1 MYLERGMRSG
11 PLYVTTR
18 IMRSIFERGEV
29 RTPLHLLLGPVCLF
43 VTATLVRAATFNV
56 TSTMDAVDASPGDGI
71 CASAGSQC
79 TLRAAVQ
86 EANALPGADTIMLP
100 AGTYVLTVGG
110 ASARCED
117 AAAKGD
123 LDITDDVTIIGAGAP
138 ITIIDG
144 NGIDRVF
151 DVAAKADIRG
161 VTIRNGNAG
170 TTTCPSGI
178 GPVGGAIYSAP
189 GTVAAGVTLTE
200 VAIMQNTATHGAGIE
215 NDLGSSLDLNGVTV
229 SANTASIA
237 GGGIENLAGAPGTT
251 LANVTVSG
259 NSAGSGGGIRN
270 EGDLTLESVTMSGN
284 TLDDVGERTI
294 KDTIVAGSPF
304 NCTGGG
310 SIIAEDH
317 NLDSGNSC
325 GLADSTDLRNTNPNL
340 GPLQDN
346 GGPTLTLALL
356 AGSPAIDAGSGDC
369 PPPATDQ
376 RGTVRPVDGN
386 GDGVAVCDIGAY
398 EFLPGTTATTTTST
412 TTTLPACTSAPTL
425 ESIMCRLQALVLMVQ
440 GEVSDRSLRDGL
452 GSALAKSQSATRGAQ
467 AALAQGSS
475 RRARAEIV
483 KAIRSLKKFTARLR
497 SRRAKRLIP
506 DDVRSDLRAKS
517 GEVRQEMVA
526 LKGQI

>member
-1 MYLERGMRSG
+1 M
-11 PLYVTTR
+11 
-18 IMRSIFERGEV
+18 MRSIFERSEV
-29 RTPLHLLLGPVCLF
+29 KTLLRLLVSPVCLF
-43 VTATLVRAATFNV
+43 VTATFVPAATFNV

-86 EANALPGADTIMLP
+86 EANALAGADTIMLP

-117 AAAKGD
+117 AAAEGD
-123 LDITDDVTIIGAGAP
+123 LDITDDVTIVGAGAP
-138 ITIIDG
+138 VTIIDG

-151 DVAAKADIRG
+151 DVAAKADMRG
-161 VTIRNGNAG
+161 VTIRNGDAG

-200 VAIMQNTATHGAGIE
+200 VAIMQNKATHGGGIE

-229 SANTASIA
+229 SANVASIA
-237 GGGIENLAGAPGTT
+237 GGGVENLASVPGTT
-251 LANVTVSG
+251 LTNVTVSG
-259 NSAGSGGGIRN
+259 NSAGNGGGIHN
-270 EGDLTLESVTMSGN
+270 EGDLALESVTISGN

-294 KDTIVAGSPF
+294 RDTIVAGSAADS

-325 GLADSTDLRNTNPNL
+325 GFADSTDLRNTNPSL

-346 GGPTLTLALL
+346 GGPTWTLALL
-356 AGSPAIDAGSGDC
+356 AGSPAIDAGRGDC

-376 RGTVRPVDGN
+376 RGTMRPVDGN

-398 EFLPGTTATTTTST
+398 EFLPGTTVTTTTST

-425 ESIMCRLQALVLMVQ
+425 ESIMCRLRALALMVQ

-452 GSALAKSQSATRGAQ
+452 GSALAKSQSATQGAQ
-467 AALAQGSS
+467 AALAQGSR
-475 RRARAEIV
+475 RRARAELV

-506 DDVRSDLRAKS
+506 DKVRSDLQAKS
-517 GEVRQEMVA
+517 GEVRQEVVA